1 MTPSVAEIRD
11 LFRTKGLRLTRQ
23 RETLYQA
30 LAESKSH
37 PTAEELLQI
46 VRRLDPGLSLATVYN
61 TLEAFSASGLCRRL
75 ACARGIGACR
85 YDADLHD
92 HVHLVTSDGRV
103 MDLPID
109 LGEKVLSRLGPD
121 VLDEIEAR
129 TGIRLGAASVQFVA
143 P

>member
-1 MTPSVAEIRD
+1 MTPSVGDTRD
-11 LFRTKGLRLTRQ
+11 LFRSKRLRLTRQ

-30 LAESKSH
+30 LAASTSH

-46 VRRLDPGLSLATVYN
+46 VRAFDPGLSLATVYN

-75 ACARGIGACR
+75 ACARGTGACR

-103 MDLPID
+103 MDLPLD
-109 LGEKVLSRLGPD
+109 LGEKVLSRLGPEM
-121 VLDEIEAR
+121 LEEIEAR
-129 TGIRLGAASVQFVA
+129 TGVHLGASSVQFVA